1 MLHSFIKKSQ
11 KTPDRELKLAKLRM
25 RELKL

>member
-11 KTPDRELKLAKLRM
+11 KTPDRELKLARLRM
-25 RELKL
+25 RELKS